1 MKHSSQGLPLAHG
14 VVGAALLLALLP
26 APRVLAQTPVVPA
39 DEALR
44 RNVSLFEMA
53 LRGAVTIGGQKL
65 AEKAQAIIPD
75 ITLRTDP
82 PIVRGVRLAGYGLHF
97 DVQAPDIQST
107 VLVLEMMTSVNRPP
121 GPAQPV
127 AQGAG
132 RTTASGLVEADPM
145 PGFNANREYS
155 AFVREAL
162 IDALIDASGVFRL
175 ADTERLSVSA
185 GGIDQSNTNLLRRE
199 RKLVISISGADL
211 TAYRQGRITRDEAKE
226 RIVEDRF

>member
-1 MKHSSQGLPLAHG
+1 MTHSSRGLTVTHRLAL
-14 VVGAALLLALLP
+14 AALMFALLP
-26 APRVLAQTPVVPA
+26 GSRMMAQTPVEPA
-39 DEALR
+39 DEALK

-53 LRGAVTIGGQKL
+53 LRGAVAIGGQKL

-82 PIVRGVRLAGYGLHF
+82 PIVRGVRLPGYGLHF

-107 VLVLEMMTSVNRPP
+107 VIVLEMMTTVNRPLGQP
-121 GPAQPV
+121 QPV
-127 AQGAG
+127 SQGQG
-132 RTTASGLVEADPM
+132 RTTATGLVEADPM

-155 AFVREAL
+155 EFVREAL
-162 IDALIDASGVFRL
+162 IDALLDASGVFRL
-175 ADTERLSVSA
+175 ADNERLSVSA

-211 TAYRQGRITRDEAKE
+211 TAYRQGRITRDQAKE